1 MLRRTGQPPPGGAGN
16 QHQTPYLADSD
27 KGAETLP
34 WRGVEGC
41 PGRVAGE
48 DSPIAQAPQC
58 SHSLNSDFVVT
69 CWAPPSW
76 NSNLLIFLWC
86 VPFHIHIFMLSGFLT
101 TPYHLP
107 PLSPL
112 KTTSCAALKIP
123 FSGLFMHSLWK
134 CFPTIWDFS
143 IRLFSFLGLQKE
155 RANLKKIRRQLLLL
169 LRFSGMWWTRK
180 MAHNLNRKSNGAKN
194 VVNY

>member
-69 CWAPPSW
+69 CWAPPS
-76 NSNLLIFLWC
+76 
-86 VPFHIHIFMLSGFLT
+86 
-101 TPYHLP
+101 
-107 PLSPL
+107 
-112 KTTSCAALKIP
+112 
-123 FSGLFMHSLWK
+123 
-134 CFPTIWDFS
+134 
-143 IRLFSFLGLQKE
+143 
-155 RANLKKIRRQLLLL
+155 
-169 LRFSGMWWTRK
+169 
-180 MAHNLNRKSNGAKN
+180 
-194 VVNY
+194 